1 MKLKE
6 ILILSAV
13 VALTASCGSGQAES
27 QTVVEERIDQVKVSP
42 VSTRTVTR
50 EFETSTTLQAYERMS
65 ISPSVT
71 GNIEHIYVEVGDVVK
86 KGDTLVCMDQN
97 QLITTRIAFANLQ
110 VELKRMESL
119 LETEAISQQA
129 YDQIKTS
136 FDQTQQSLKFLE
148 ENTIVR
154 AKFDGVISAKNYEDG
169 ELYSGQ
175 PILELVQI
183 STLKA
188 LVNIPETFFP
198 KVKKGMKVNL
208 TSDIYPNE
216 EFPASIEI
224 IYPTIDPMSHT
235 FTVELK
241 IPNKKNV
248 LRPGMYASSIL
259 NMGEQEA
266 IMIPY
271 QAVLRLI
278 GSNERYVFLNDNNV
292 AKRVFVTM
300 GDRNDEYVEILGED
314 LKIGDEL
321 ITTGQ
326 AKLVDGSKINIVK

>member
-1 MKLKE
+1 M
-6 ILILSAV
+6 
-13 VALTASCGSGQAES
+13 
-27 QTVVEERIDQVKVSP
+27 KVSP

-86 KGDTLVCMDQN
+86 KGDTLVRMDQN

-169 ELYSGQ
+169 ELYGGQ

-208 TSDIYPNE
+208 TSDIYPDE

-248 LRPGMYASSIL
+248 LRPGMYASERGWS
-259 NMGEQEA
+259 NMD
-266 IMIPY
+266 
-271 QAVLRLI
+271 
-278 GSNERYVFLNDNNV
+278 RYF
-292 AKRVFVTM
+292 
-300 GDRNDEYVEILGED
+300 G
-314 LKIGDEL
+314 
-321 ITTGQ
+321 
-326 AKLVDGSKINIVK
+326 

>member
-6 ILILSAV
+6 ILILSAL
-13 VALTASCGSGQAES
+13 VALTSSCGSEET
-27 QTVVEERIDQVKVSP
+27 QTQSVVEERVEQVKITP

-50 EFETSTTLQAYERMS
+50 EFETSTTLQAYERMN

-86 KGDTLVCMDQN
+86 KGDTLVRMDQN

-129 YDQIKTS
+129 YDQIKLS
-136 FDQTQQSLKFLE
+136 FDQTKQSLKFLE
-148 ENTIVR
+148 ENTIVK

-188 LVNIPETFFP
+188 LINIPESFFP
-198 KVKKGMKVNL
+198 QVRKGLKVSL
-208 TSDIYPNE
+208 TSDIYPGE
-216 EFPASIEI
+216 VFPATIEI
-224 IYPTIDPMSHT
+224 VYPTIDPMSHT
-235 FTVELK
+235 FTVKLR
-241 IPNKKNV
+241 IPNKNNL
-248 LRPGMYASSIL
+248 LRPGMYASSIM
-259 NMGEQEA
+259 NMGDDEA
-266 IMIPY
+266 VMIPY
-271 QAVLRLI
+271 QSVLRLI

-292 AKRVFVTM
+292 AKRVFVTL
-300 GDRNDEYVEILGED
+300 GDRNDEFVEIIGDD
-314 LKIGDEL
+314 LQVGDEL
-321 ITTGQ
+321 ITIGQ
-326 AKLVDGSKINIVK
+326 AKLVDGSKINIVE

>member
-1 MKLKE
+1 
-6 ILILSAV
+6 
-13 VALTASCGSGQAES
+13 
-27 QTVVEERIDQVKVSP
+27 
-42 VSTRTVTR
+42 
-50 EFETSTTLQAYERMS
+50 
-65 ISPSVT
+65 
-71 GNIEHIYVEVGDVVK
+71 
-86 KGDTLVCMDQN
+86 MDQN

-169 ELYSGQ
+169 ELYAGQ

-248 LRPGMYASSIL
+248 LRPGMYASSVL